1 MEGQVDDLTE
11 QLGAS
16 HISTADNVEAVNDGG
31 ASQQQDRNAEGDS
44 VCCSYSSV
52 GLYRKPVPISDILK
66 NRYQSDDDIRKTKKY
81 RLSITTYR
89 KYRKSVRFYRA

>member
-1 MEGQVDDLTE
+1 MADQVDEVTE
-11 QLGAS
+11 QRDAGLQS
-16 HISTADNVEAVNDGG
+16 NDDNVEAVNDGG

-44 VCCSYSSV
+44 VCCSYGSV